1 VHGPQVGVC
10 RVCGELTDTY
20 SNATCMQCGSSFH
33 LALRRDVPAKD
44 CGQVWIDDETQT
56 LDFACDVCLGRVDPS
71 PAAEESEESTE
82 RPAYARSEGVRAS
95 DLLRRKRAGR
105 RKREA

>member
-20 SNATCMQCGSSFH
+20 SNATCMQCGFPFH

-56 LDFACDVCLGRVDPS
+56 LDFACDVCLGKVELS
-71 PAAEESEESTE
+71 PAVEKEGTP
-82 RPAYARSEGVRAS
+82 RPAYARSEGMRAS
-95 DLLRRKRAGR
+95 DILRRKRAGR